1 MKFVKDEEFIR
12 GKCPMTKEEIRMLSI
27 GKMNISEDSLVL
39 DVGCGTGSITVQAA
53 LIAKKGKVIAIEKE
67 DEAFEI
73 TQKNIEKFNCDNVEI
88 IKKEGS
94 SCLDELLDNNIKF
107 DSIFVG
113 GSSGHLEEILLKC
126 NAALKNDG
134 VIVMNFITLDNA
146 YKGIEIMKNLDYKV
160 NVSLV
165 SISKNRGNSL
175 MMMALNPIY
184 VIQCFKSV
192 KD

>member
-1 MKFVKDEEFIR
+1 MKFIKDEEFIR

-27 GKMNISEDSLVL
+27 GKMNINEDSLVL

-53 LIAKKGKVIAIEKE
+53 LIARRGKVIAVEKE
-67 DEAFEI
+67 DEAFEV
-73 TQKNIEKFNCDNVEI
+73 TQKNIEKFNCNNIEV

-94 SCLDELLDNNIKF
+94 SYLEELLDNNIKF

-113 GSSGHLEEILLKC
+113 GSSGHLEEILVKC
-126 NAALKNDG
+126 NSALKNHG

-146 YKGIEIMKNLDYKV
+146 YKGIEIMKKLNYKV
-160 NVSLV
+160 DVSLV

-184 VIQCFKSV
+184 IIQCV
-192 KD
+192 KAAES

>member
-1 MKFVKDEEFIR
+1 MKFIKDEEFIR

-73 TQKNIEKFNCDNVEI
+73 TQKNVEKFGCDNVDV

-94 SCLDELLDNNIKF
+94 SCLDELLGNNVEF

-113 GSSGHLEEILLKC
+113 GSSGHLKEILLKC
-126 NAALKNDG
+126 NSALKNNG

-146 YKGIEIMKNLDYKV
+146 YKGIEIMKTLGYKV
-160 NVSLV
+160 DISLV
-165 SISKNRGNSL
+165 NISKNRENSM

-184 VIQCFKSV
+184 VIQCIKMG
-192 KD
+192 DN

>member
-94 SCLDELLDNNIKF
+94 ICLDELLDNNIKI

-160 NVSLV
+160 DVSLV

>member
-1 MKFVKDEEFIR
+1 MKFIKDEEFIR

-94 SCLDELLDNNIKF
+94 SYLDELLDNNIKF

-160 NVSLV
+160 DVSLV

-175 MMMALNPIY
+175 MMMALNHIY